1 MPASHSLAVD
11 RTAHYWTRGPMD
23 GTAGT
28 VWMGLHGYAQR
39 AAELLDDLAP
49 LAAEGTLLVAPEALS
64 RFYRRG
70 TDGAIG
76 ASWMTSAAREDEI
89 ADYLG
94 YLDRLRDALTPH
106 LAPDATWHLLGFS
119 QGAATASR
127 WAAHTETS
135 LSRLVLWGGTL
146 AHDLDLAAWAAQ
158 PPVDRVEL
166 ALGNADRYLP
176 GERVAREER
185 RLTAADVAYCIY
197 RYDGGHTLRPA
208 VLQRVANQSPGASA
222 VERRS

>member
-1 MPASHSLAVD
+1 MPAAHALAVE
-11 RTAHYWTRGPMD
+11 RTAHYWTHGPLD
-23 GTAGT
+23 GTADT

-39 AAELLDDLAP
+39 AAELLDDLMP
-49 LAAEGTLLVAPEALS
+49 LAAEDTLLIAPEALS

-76 ASWMTSAAREDEI
+76 ASWMTSAERDDEV
-89 ADYLG
+89 ADYLA
-94 YLDRLRDALTPH
+94 YLDRLRDTLTPR

-135 LSRLVLWGGTL
+135 LGRLVLWGGTL

-158 PPVDRVEL
+158 PPADRVEL
-166 ALGNADRYLP
+166 VLGATDRYLTA
-176 GERVAREER
+176 ERVAQEER
-185 RLTAADVAYCIY
+185 RLTVAEVAYAVH
-197 RYDGGHTLRPA
+197 RYDGGHAIRPQ
-208 VLQRVANQSPGASA
+208 VLQRVADHSSGASA
-222 VERRS
+222 SERRS